1 MSTRVTDVT
10 KCLRYIRSLSCR
22 ATSVVGV
29 IQVRREVLEAIVQE
43 AVRAYPLEACGLISG
58 PTIGTDSD
66 LAVDFHRCNN
76 TAESARVYTIDP
88 KDHLRIEREVDDH
101 DHEVI
106 GVVHSHTHSEPF
118 PSPTDVGQAP
128 DPAWHYIIVSLKREA
143 PEMRCYRIVEG
154 EISEEPIELVD

>member
-1 MSTRVTDVT
+1 MRPVDS
-10 KCLRYIRSLSCR
+10 SR
-22 ATSVVGV
+22 AQPSEPTPTSQWPF
-29 IQVRREVLEAIVQE
+29 IA
-43 AVRAYPLEACGLISG
+43 A
-58 PTIGTDSD
+58 TT
-66 LAVDFHRCNN
+66 
-76 TAESARVYTIDP
+76 P